1 MPELLEH
8 RFDHRLEARFVS
20 FILDRKSHEIVGWLF
35 EWNTG
40 EQMPMWKDEVHEDV
54 VFRS

>member
-8 RFDHRLEARFVS
+8 RVDHRLEARFVS
-20 FILDRKSHEIVGWLF
+20 LILDQKSHEIVGWLF

-40 EQMPMWKDEVHEDV
+40 ERMPMWKGEVHEDV